1 MYLKTHI
8 CKNVLQMTANY
19 RKTLVR
25 YLTATTVVL
34 MSLISVLSCKNEE
47 EEGGSL
53 TQIVITSPESGKLT
67 LVQGETGRIKYTTVP
82 EEAAITTVLEWSS
95 EDENVATVNDGR
107 VKGIAPGN
115 TVITAKCESVTAS
128 VDVSVTAIPVTSFSV
143 PSSINAYLDM
153 LTPVGLTIEPVEVN
167 AGSLEWISDNPE
179 IAEVVVEDGNAFIRS
194 HKEGT
199 CTITVKAE
207 NLSKESKIK
216 VAVYQTIYKLLM
228 RTVDGEV
235 EDLKDGTAVD
245 VTGMSLP
252 DAEGHRV
259 IEMVREDDGK
269 LTETN
274 VDISSDNTKVISVT
288 KKLRSERK
296 VLIYIKEESSSG
308 SAKISVSLK
317 ESGNEYKRTFTINK
331 GVHAFTSATKICRA
345 YTEIPVAKEEIMS
358 PGDVLDVQVVPAV
371 NAKWTS
377 SNEKIAK
384 VKARTEDGT
393 GFAPIAEV
401 QALTKYGTAVITAT
415 DETGKNSLS
424 FQVNVA
430 KPPFPAGTKI
440 GYYDESGKLQ
450 PVGTSTSIRATYD
463 GRYMVKFALMD
474 ASGNVST
481 YDEAEWS
488 IDSSL
493 GKLEQKSGVYTEL
506 KAVSSAAFTGNKT
519 GILTCTDYAGN
530 KITHNIVFQSPVVF
544 GKRVL
549 GAKVDGQI
557 LYGDVKVDIGKKSVV
572 ALYENNKVLVSLSGL
587 RWYGTDELRRHGNVY
602 GTLTSANT
610 TAYFEFTPKSK
621 MESVKVTVK
630 DEIGQEQSITIRSA
644 KFRFPEGA
652 KIYYTYDANRD
663 SKNWK
668 ESIGGK
674 GLLNN
679 NGPDGVYPAY
689 TYFKVAT
696 SPSPTNYFPT
706 MFQDWYN
713 VWSDSIHDETS
724 KYGSDKFTDLTDSE
738 KKTFSGL
745 GIYAVNMTSCQ
756 KEFTVGYIKIFA
768 TDDYGDTISETFA
781 TRRWVNYEYGV
792 NLVFR
797 VNNKEYPYDNG
808 KDVYIEVDS
817 TRPYCEVILKC
828 ESQRV
833 WAISKYEMVHF
844 PNGSEKIE
852 TKYNEHTIEFHL
864 SKSNYGRIRLYDD
877 YGNTKDLYIKRK

>member
-1 MYLKTHI
+1 
-8 CKNVLQMTANY
+8 MTANY
-19 RKTLVR
+19 RKTIVR

-34 MSLISVLSCKNEE
+34 MSLISVLSCKNEK

-53 TQIVITSPESGKLT
+53 TQIVITSPESGKLA

-95 EDENVATVNDGR
+95 EDENVATVNNGL

-179 IAEVVVEDGNAFIRS
+179 IAEVVVEDGNAFIKS

-216 VAVYQTIYKLLM
+216 VTVYQTIYKLLM

-252 DAEGHRV
+252 NAEGHRV

-317 ESGNEYKRTFTINK
+317 ESGKEYKRTFTLNK
-331 GVHAFTSATKICRA
+331 GVHAFTSQTKICRA
-345 YTEIPVAKEEIMS
+345 YTETPVGKEEIMS

-377 SNEKIAK
+377 SNEKVAK
-384 VKARTEDGT
+384 VKSRTEDGT
-393 GFAPIAEV
+393 GFAPIAEIH
-401 QALTKYGTAVITAT
+401 ALTEYGTAVITAT

-430 KPPFPAGTKI
+430 KPSFPAGTKI

-450 PVGTSTSIRATYD
+450 PVGTSTSIRATHD
-463 GRYMVKFALMD
+463 GRHMVKFTLMD

-481 YDEAEWS
+481 YDKADWS

-493 GKLEQKSGVYTEL
+493 GELEQKSGVYTEL
-506 KAVSSAAFTGNKT
+506 KAVSSAAFTGTKT
-519 GILTCTDYAGN
+519 GTLTCTDYAGN

-544 GKRVL
+544 GSRVL

-557 LYGDVKVDIGKKSVV
+557 SYENAKVDIGKKAIV
-572 ALYENNKVLVSLSGL
+572 AFFGTKKIPVTLSGL
-587 RWYGTDELRRHGNVY
+587 RWSGLETLGSYGNVKTTTT
-602 GTLTSANT
+602 GANT
-610 TAYFEFTPKSK
+610 VAYLEFTPSKK
-621 MESVKVTVK
+621 MESVKVTVE
-630 DEIGQEQSITIRSA
+630 DEIGQKQSITISSA
-644 KFRFPEGA
+644 AFQFPKDA
-652 KIYYTYDANRD
+652 KIYISYDKSTWKTTEDCPFMNNGGTYFRVGTSATEFVAPGVNDARIGWSYSIWKPSYITYNGNIRALPSGDVYTYA
-663 SKNWK
+663 
-668 ESIGGK
+668 
-674 GLLNN
+674 
-679 NGPDGVYPAY
+679 V
-689 TYFKVAT
+689 
-696 SPSPTNYFPT
+696 SP
-706 MFQDWYN
+706 
-713 VWSDSIHDETS
+713 
-724 KYGSDKFTDLTDSE
+724 
-738 KKTFSGL
+738 
-745 GIYAVNMTSCQ
+745 
-756 KEFTVGYIKIFA
+756 VGYP
-768 TDDYGDTISETFA
+768 D
-781 TRRWVNYEYGV
+781 
-792 NLVFR
+792 
-797 VNNKEYPYDNG
+797 
-808 KDVYIEVDS
+808 
-817 TRPYCEVILKC
+817 
-828 ESQRV
+828 
-833 WAISKYEMVHF
+833 
-844 PNGSEKIE
+844 
-852 TKYNEHTIEFHL
+852 
-864 SKSNYGRIRLYDD
+864 NYGYVEFNVAAEDD
-877 YGNTKDLYIKRK
+877 YGNVIKERFYLMKKLNFNDNIKFSLTYFYREDFGTHDESETAEYNYESGKDKYVNVPSKARSVRISCSTYSHAPFSKAVIIDYDDKSGQYVERTVRAKIDIWPKLNGDQYSCVELYDHYGNKKTFYVRRK

>member
-1 MYLKTHI
+1 M
-8 CKNVLQMTANY
+8 KN
-19 RKTLVR
+19 
-25 YLTATTVVL
+25 
-34 MSLISVLSCKNEE
+34 
-47 EEGGSL
+47 
-53 TQIVITSPESGKLT
+53 
-67 LVQGETGRIKYTTVP
+67 
-82 EEAAITTVLEWSS
+82 
-95 EDENVATVNDGR
+95 GR
-107 VKGIAPGN
+107 VIAVAPGK

-128 VDVSVTAIPVTSFSV
+128 VDVVVTAIPVTSFSV
-143 PSSINAYLDM
+143 PSAISAYLDM
-153 LTPVGLTIEPVEVN
+153 LTPVDLKIKPDEAN
-167 AGSLEWISDNPE
+167 AGSMEWVSDNPE

-199 CTITVKAE
+199 CTITVKTE

-216 VAVYQTIYKLLM
+216 VTVYQTIYKLLM
-228 RTVDGEV
+228 RTVDGKV

-245 VTGMSLP
+245 VISMSLP

-259 IEMVREDDGK
+259 IEMVREDGGK
-269 LTETN
+269 FTETN
-274 VDISSDNTKVISVT
+274 VEISSDNTKAISVAT
-288 KKLRSERK
+288 KLRSERK

-317 ESGNEYKRTFTINK
+317 ENGYAYKRSFTINK
-331 GVHAFTSATKICRA
+331 GVHAFTSQTKICRA
-345 YTEIPVAKEEIMS
+345 YTETPVGKEEIMS
-358 PGDVLDVQVVPAV
+358 PGDVLEVQIVPAV

-377 SNEKIAK
+377 SNEKVAK
-384 VKARTEDGT
+384 VKSRTEDGT
-393 GFAPIAEV
+393 GCAPNAEI
-401 QALTKYGTAVITAT
+401 QALTEYGTAVITAT

-430 KPPFPAGTKI
+430 KPSFPAGTKI

-481 YDEAEWS
+481 YDKADWS

-493 GKLEQKSGVYTEL
+493 GELEHESGVYTEL
-506 KAVSSAAFTGNKT
+506 KAVSSVAFTGNKT
-519 GILTCTDYAGN
+519 GILTCTDDAGN

-544 GKRVL
+544 GKRAL

-557 LYGDVKVDIGKKSVV
+557 LYGDVKVDIGKKAVV
-572 ALYENNKVLVSLSGL
+572 AFFGTKKIHVTLSGL

-621 MESVKVTVK
+621 MESVTVTVK

-644 KFRFPEGA
+644 KFSFPEGA

-696 SPSPTNYFPT
+696 SPSPTNYIPT
-706 MFQDWYN
+706 MF
-713 VWSDSIHDETS
+713 E
-724 KYGSDKFTDLTDSE
+724 
-738 KKTFSGL
+738 GL
-745 GIYAVNMTSCQ
+745 GYQQI
-756 KEFTVGYIKIFA
+756 
-768 TDDYGDTISETFA
+768 
-781 TRRWVNYEYGV
+781 
-792 NLVFR
+792 
-797 VNNKEYPYDNG
+797 
-808 KDVYIEVDS
+808 
-817 TRPYCEVILKC
+817 
-828 ESQRV
+828 
-833 WAISKYEMVHF
+833 
-844 PNGSEKIE
+844 
-852 TKYNEHTIEFHL
+852 
-864 SKSNYGRIRLYDD
+864 
-877 YGNTKDLYIKRK
+877 

>member
-1 MYLKTHI
+1 
-8 CKNVLQMTANY
+8 MTTNY

-25 YLTATTVVL
+25 YLTAMTVVL
-34 MSLISVLSCKNEE
+34 MSLISVLSCKKEKVV
-47 EEGGSL
+47 GGSL
-53 TQIVITSPESGKLT
+53 QQIVITSPASGKLT

-82 EEAAITTVLEWSS
+82 EEAANTAVLEWSS
-95 EDENVATVNDGR
+95 EDENVATVKNGR
-107 VKGIAPGN
+107 VIAVAPGK

-128 VDVSVTAIPVTSFSV
+128 VDVVVTAIPVTSFSV
-143 PSSINAYLDM
+143 PSAISAYLDM
-153 LTPVGLTIEPVEVN
+153 LTPVDLKIKPDEAN
-167 AGSLEWISDNPE
+167 AGSMEWVSDKPE

-199 CTITVKAE
+199 CTITVKTE

-216 VAVYQTIYKLLM
+216 VTVYQTIYKLLM
-228 RTVDGEV
+228 RTVDGKV

-317 ESGNEYKRTFTINK
+317 ESGNEYKRTFTLNK

-345 YTEIPVAKEEIMS
+345 YTETPVGKEEIMA
-358 PGDVLDVQVVPAV
+358 PGDVLEVQIVPAV

-377 SNEKIAK
+377 SNEKVAK
-384 VKARTEDGT
+384 VKSRTEDGT
-393 GFAPIAEV
+393 GFAPIAEI
-401 QALTKYGTAVITAT
+401 QALTEYGTAVITAT

-430 KPPFPAGTKI
+430 KPSFPAGTKI

-557 LYGDVKVDIGKKSVV
+557 LYGDAKVDIGKKAIV
-572 ALYENNKVLVSLSGL
+572 AFFGTKKIPVTLSGL
-587 RWYGTDELRRHGNVY
+587 RWSGLETLGSYGNVKTTTT
-602 GTLTSANT
+602 GANT
-610 TAYFEFTPKSK
+610 VAYFEFTPSQK
-621 MESVKVTVK
+621 MESVKVTVE
-630 DEIGQEQSITIRSA
+630 DEIGQKQSITISSA
-644 KFRFPEGA
+644 AFQFPKDA
-652 KIYYTYDANRD
+652 KIYISYDKSTWYT
-663 SKNWK
+663 SKDCRFF
-668 ESIGGK
+668 
-674 GLLNN
+674 N
-679 NGPDGVYPAY
+679 NGG
-689 TYFKVAT
+689 TYFRVGT
-696 SPSPTNYFPT
+696 S
-706 MFQDWYN
+706 
-713 VWSDSIHDETS
+713 
-724 KYGSDKFTDLTDSE
+724 
-738 KKTFSGL
+738 
-745 GIYAVNMTSCQ
+745 
-756 KEFTVGYIKIFA
+756 A
-768 TDDYGDTISETFA
+768 TDFVKSDTPVEWSYTK
-781 TRRWVNYEYGV
+781 T
-792 NLVFR
+792 
-797 VNNKEYPYDNG
+797 YP
-808 KDVYIEVDS
+808 
-817 TRPYCEVILKC
+817 
-828 ESQRV
+828 
-833 WAISKYEMVHF
+833 
-844 PNGSEKIE
+844 
-852 TKYNEHTIEFHL
+852 
-864 SKSNYGRIRLYDD
+864 KSNYSSTFRALPSGDVSTYALSPTSYPNYYDDDDYTLVAKDAYGAEVSSSFKVKKFMNFNDDGIWFRLSYYVNEPYYDENGAYHSSKMKSSKYKFESGKDIYVTLPNNLSSYGATVDCCPYKNGYGNAVYINRAEIIDFKNGSAGTRTEKPAFRPTVTTSSEQYARITLYDD
-877 YGNTKDLYIKRK
+877 YGNKKSFYVKRK

>member
-1 MYLKTHI
+1 
-8 CKNVLQMTANY
+8 MTTNY

-25 YLTATTVVL
+25 YLTAMTVVL
-34 MSLISVLSCKNEE
+34 MSLISVLSCKKEKVV
-47 EEGGSL
+47 GGSL
-53 TQIVITSPESGKLT
+53 QQIVITSPASGKLT

-82 EEAAITTVLEWSS
+82 EEAANTAVLEWSS
-95 EDENVATVNDGR
+95 EDENVATVKNGR
-107 VKGIAPGN
+107 VIAVAPGK

-128 VDVSVTAIPVTSFSV
+128 VDVVVTAIPVTSFSV
-143 PSSINAYLDM
+143 PSAISAYLDM
-153 LTPVGLTIEPVEVN
+153 LTPVDLKIKPDEAN
-167 AGSLEWISDNPE
+167 AGSMEWVSDKPE

-199 CTITVKAE
+199 CTITVKTE

-216 VAVYQTIYKLLM
+216 VTVYQTIYKLLM
-228 RTVDGEV
+228 RTIDGKV

-245 VTGMSLP
+245 VISMALP
-252 DAEGHRV
+252 DAEGRRV
-259 IEMVREDDGK
+259 IEMVREDGGK
-269 LTETN
+269 FTETN
-274 VDISSDNTKVISVT
+274 VEISSDNTKAISVAT
-288 KKLRSERK
+288 KLRSERK

-317 ESGNEYKRTFTINK
+317 ENGYAYKRSFTLNK

-345 YTEIPVAKEEIMS
+345 YTETPVGKEEIMA
-358 PGDVLDVQVVPAV
+358 PGDVLEVQIVPAV

-377 SNEKIAK
+377 SNEKVAK
-384 VKARTEDGT
+384 VKSRTEDGT
-393 GFAPIAEV
+393 GFAPIAEI
-401 QALTKYGTAVITAT
+401 QALTEYGTAVITAT

-430 KPPFPAGTKI
+430 KPSFPAGTKI

-450 PVGTSTSIRATYD
+450 PVGTSTSIRATHD
-463 GRYMVKFALMD
+463 GRHMVKFTLMD

-481 YDEAEWS
+481 YDKADWS

-493 GKLEQKSGVYTEL
+493 GELEHESGVYTEL
-506 KAVSSAAFTGNKT
+506 KAVAYEAFTGTKT
-519 GILTCTDYAGN
+519 GTLTCTDYAGN

-544 GKRVL
+544 GSRAL
-549 GAKVDGQI
+549 GSKVDGQI
-557 LYGDVKVDIGKKSVV
+557 LYGDVKVDIGKKAIV
-572 ALYENNKVLVSLSGL
+572 AFFGTKKIPVTLSGL

-621 MESVKVTVK
+621 MESVTVTVK

-644 KFRFPEGA
+644 KFSFPDGA

-696 SPSPTNYFPT
+696 SPSPTNYIPT

-724 KYGSDKFTDLTDSE
+724 KYGSDKFTDLTDLE

-781 TRRWVNYEYGV
+781 TRRWVNYEYGA

-797 VNNKEYPYDNG
+797 VDNKEYRYDNG

-817 TRPYCEVILKC
+817 TRPYCEVFLKC

-852 TKYNEHTIEFHL
+852 TKYNEYTIEFHL

-877 YGNTKDLYIKRK
+877 FGNTKDLYIKRK